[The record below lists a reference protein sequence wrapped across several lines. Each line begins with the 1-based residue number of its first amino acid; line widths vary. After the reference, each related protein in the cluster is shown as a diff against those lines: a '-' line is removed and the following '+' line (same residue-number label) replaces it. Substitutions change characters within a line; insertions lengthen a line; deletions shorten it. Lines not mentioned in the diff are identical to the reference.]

1 MILDNSTGQ
10 QQASAEGL
18 GELTRI
24 LTQNKQHQ
32 IVVTSLDN
40 AIPSTSSSVSSNINL
55 SSNNNLSSQLS
66 SSSSSSSSIGGAAV
80 AASGG
85 GSTAV
90 GVVENL
96 LNGPTDRNLFKSPN
110 TVCPMDGKLPVHVPN
125 VMDTAA
131 CEYPFESM
139 TQARVIHRR
148 ENTMGMNQQHGNSQH
163 FIAPSTPV
171 GQPPPPYTNKVSAQV
186 VTSQQQIQSQLL
198 SGGNSVG
205 SNANNIAISSPLLV
219 NLLQNEVVNNNN
231 NLNSPSSSAPPPHHH
246 HNQHLH
252 HHPNMNVQASSS
264 PSTTTGLI
272 TANNASSNLAVSV
285 NKTQSIPVQQQQQQ
299 GTAGNV
305 VATQQ
310 QILLNQMAAK
320 AATTLQGNQH
330 QQQLVL
336 NNASTTIMNPSI
348 SVPSQH
354 SVINNNKIQPQQQSI
369 VATTRLIGP
378 SVQQQQQNIRN
389 IVPMQQQQTI
399 RHPMQ
404 SVPTSPVTLQ
414 SQQQMHQFRRPIGNA
429 PQQQQQ
435 FMTQNSMPLQQQQPA
450 GVQSQSAESST
461 ITFYDPMK
469 VLNKPMDSAT
479 KSSFQEFTRYQLQYN
494 LSQEQKNNS
503 NNNSSSN
510 SLSDGIQSSVPQQN
524 NVASTSSSSSS
535 SITSPAANLQQM
547 LMKNEPKQPGV
558 PQAGGVVAMTTQQQQ
573 QPQGGGDPLGL
584 NNLTDLPDLNLT
596 KNELDSLLPTLNPS
610 ELECALFDTKFES
623 LLEGKDLDI
632 ELNSQQQQ
640 AKNESSSNVPPT
652 NAYKTSSG
660 SNQVVAK
667 FPSDTKLTTATAAEK
682 KQQEQFLINPLT
694 GDLEPMGSDHESG
707 SDNDSEESKRKKLLL
722 KNIGDMMQSDLSNS
736 LYSDDDE
743 TSCSTGFSKGAS
755 DDLSDGGNSNS
766 TDMLNAVNASSG
778 AVALTATGKVRKP
791 RKEKDGATIKQVRK
805 PKEKVL
811 KPPKEKAPKAAS
823 SKPRKNAIPIVAEQ
837 IMTATSEGTEKMKI
851 VLKLPKMDT
860 KTDLKQATVSNLSS
874 QQSIS
879 TSAASL
885 INAHQ
890 QQLKNQQI
898 QILSHQTAA
907 TSSPASL
914 NNQFQLVTNSVTVTS
929 QNSQGTNQVSSPSTT
944 GSGEELRVPP
954 LHISLRGRNSVVIN
968 NRKDRK
974 KTAAA
979 DEEESVARKL
989 KRIISNEHHISVVEQ
1004 KEVQAIVNNH
1014 DKSMDIPLSAR
1025 IKNITDPQQIANS
1038 LSNYNV
1044 TISATNTNARESSGA
1059 DGSTQT
1065 GNCNDLKSSKVYSLD
1080 GTTVSNLTSSA
1091 NHHLLNS
1098 SSSITTVVFG
1108 DGMTKKNLSELANG
1122 LLNSENMKKRRLSAT
1137 LTAEPSKNQKD
1148 EIHFTTLSG
1157 TIGSTNVG
1165 TLPQHSNLSS
1175 SKNLK
1180 SLNSTTINIATST
1193 PSSGGSCISGGV
1205 AGGQQ
1210 QQQLNNR
1217 FNRQAQQQQLATT
1230 KASLHPVKIINLVDT
1245 TAPNSNVMASIKQLP
1260 QENSDTISEEKFK
1273 QKFLETTLTITQKVV
1288 NKEAIEDANKDDS
1301 SPKAHAKSMEE
1312 QLSDNQINNIP
1323 NLANQTNAN
1332 GSTPP
1337 TNQESPNT
1345 QTTQTGEDSGIE
1357 SMDALSEKSPH
1368 QTSHSPPV
1376 VVRTLKRSNS
1386 LKDEDHPGDVKSK
1399 VEIGEIEAALAEME
1413 GTGMDELTRN
1423 CDSKERINGDYSL
1436 VGDKEVKIATTIV
1449 KEELGTEKFAVIMDD
1464 EMDINKSSSVQ
1475 DDKEEAKPSVNKS
1488 ETVEP
1493 KPLRTNPPLYTY
1505 SAADKVQRDFSGSN
1519 HSSSASSTSEMDSLI
1534 KKENKSEMLQQLSI
1548 EIPQHGESEN
1558 RIRTRA
1564 SSKLESPLEINRHS
1578 PPDTPAS
1585 LKQKLTAERLSP
1597 KTNQSGKGSLKRKR
1611 QGSESSTQSCVS
1623 DDMNSQRKKTR
1634 KGNNISQEE
1643 AEKTNVKNST
1653 AGGGKNAKPNHKGK
1667 GEESSDSDE
1676 PLIDIKSRNTRVS
1689 KSQTTSPTA
1698 PSADEKVLRNHKVL
1712 TVNTMNATNA
1722 KSSVSTSPTTPS
1734 VTITPVVSNS
1744 LNNNN
1749 NSSGK
1754 NIPGKNQQ
1762 QHTQAEEK
1770 IGTRRSVRMTTSTLA
1785 TNKANVKASSLNNAS
1800 SSVTVGNSQHAA
1812 NNNNNNSSGL
1822 KSDQNE
1828 PRRKTRSAG
1837 KHLIHFLFVFFSVH
1851 VNYLF
1856 EMILTFKSIFAHYLF
1871 FHAVHFR
1878 LRESIGRSST
1888 SRVSR

>member
-1 MILDNSTGQ
+1 
-10 QQASAEGL
+10 
-18 GELTRI
+18 
-24 LTQNKQHQ
+24 
-32 IVVTSLDN
+32 
-40 AIPSTSSSVSSNINL
+40 
-55 SSNNNLSSQLS
+55 
-66 SSSSSSSSIGGAAV
+66 
-80 AASGG
+80 
-85 GSTAV
+85 
-90 GVVENL
+90 
-96 LNGPTDRNLFKSPN
+96 
-110 TVCPMDGKLPVHVPN
+110 MDGKLPVHVPN
-125 VMDTAA
+125 VMDTAV

-171 GQPPPPYTNKVSAQV
+171 GQPPPPPPPYTNKVTAQV
-186 VTSQQQIQSQLL
+186 VTSQQQQQIQSQLL

-231 NLNSPSSSAPPPHHH
+231 NLNSPSNSSAPSSHHH
-246 HNQHLH
+246 HPHLQHH
-252 HHPNMNVQASSS
+252 NSPTNINVQASSS
-264 PSTTTGLI
+264 PATTSLL
-272 TANNASSNLAVSV
+272 TANNNANSNLAV
-285 NKTQSIPVQQQQQQ
+285 NKTQSIPVQQ
-299 GTAGNV
+299 GIAVNV
-305 VATQQ
+305 AATQQ

-320 AATTLQGNQH
+320 AATTTTTLQGNQH
-330 QQQLVL
+330 QQQLIV
-336 NNASTTIMNPSI
+336 NNASTATTTIMNPSI

-369 VATTRLIGP
+369 VASTTRLIGP

-389 IVPMQQQQTI
+389 IVPMHQTI

-404 SVPTSPVTLQ
+404 SVPNSPITLQ

-429 PQQQQQ
+429 NQQTQQ
-435 FMTQNSMPLQQQQPA
+435 FMTQNAMPLQQQQQQSA
-450 GVQSQSAESST
+450 GVQSQSAESSST
-461 ITFYDPMK
+461 MTFYDPMK

-503 NNNSSSN
+503 NNNSSSSSN

-524 NVASTSSSSSS
+524 NVASTSSSSSLS
-535 SITSPAANLQQM
+535 STSSSPAAVANLQQM
-547 LMKNEPKQPGV
+547 LIKNVETKQTGVV
-558 PQAGGVVAMTTQQQQ
+558 PQAAVVSGVSQQQAQQQQ
-573 QPQGGGDPLGL
+573 QQTSGGADPLGL

-632 ELNSQQQQ
+632 ELNSQQ
-640 AKNESSSNVPPT
+640 AKNIESSSSSNVPPT
-652 NAYKTSSG
+652 NAYNKNNSSG
-660 SNQVVAK
+660 SNQVVVATN
-667 FPSDTKLTTATAAEK
+667 FPSDTKATAVSAEEK

-736 LYSDDDE
+736 LYSDDE

-766 TDMLNAVNASSG
+766 TEMLNAINSSSG
-778 AVALTATGKVRKP
+778 AAVTLTATGKVRKP
-791 RKEKDGATIKQVRK
+791 RKEKDGNAIKQVRK

-811 KPPKEKAPKAAS
+811 KPPRERAPKAASSS

-837 IMTATSEGTEKMKI
+837 IMTATPEGTEKMKI
-851 VLKLPKMDT
+851 VLKLNKMDT
-860 KTDLKQATVSNLSS
+860 KTDLKQATVSNLSN
-874 QQSIS
+874 QQSIATS
-879 TSAASL
+879 T
-885 INAHQ
+885 INAN

-898 QILSHQTAA
+898 QILSHQMAA
-907 TSSPASL
+907 ASSPTSV
-914 NNQFQLVTNSVTVTS
+914 NQFQLVANSVMATS
-929 QNSQGTNQVSSPSTT
+929 QQQNSQGTISSPSTGNSSGT
-944 GSGEELRVPP
+944 GEELRVPP

-974 KTAAA
+974 KAAQT
-979 DEEESVARKL
+979 DDEESVARKL

-1044 TISATNTNARESSGA
+1044 TISATNSNASRESSGGA
-1059 DGSTQT
+1059 DGVSTTLT
-1065 GNCNDLKSSKVYSLD
+1065 GNCNDSKPSKVYSLE
-1080 GTTVSNLTSSA
+1080 GTTVSNSTSSA

-1122 LLNSENMKKRRLSAT
+1122 LLNSESMKKRRLSASS
-1137 LTAEPSKNQKD
+1137 LNTAEQSKNQKD

-1193 PSSGGSCISGGV
+1193 SSGSCISGGV

-1210 QQQLNNR
+1210 QLNNR
-1217 FNRQAQQQQLATT
+1217 FNRQQQQQLATT
-1230 KASLHPVKIINLVDT
+1230 KASSHPPPVKIINLVDS
-1245 TAPNSNVMASIKQLP
+1245 TAPQNNSSSSSVMASIKQLP

-1288 NKEAIEDANKDDS
+1288 NKEAIEDANKEDDS
-1301 SPKAHAKSMEE
+1301 SPKATKSMEE
-1312 QLSDNQINNIP
+1312 QLSDNQVNNNIS

-1345 QTTQTGEDSGIE
+1345 QTTQTGGEDSGIE

-1386 LKDEDHPGDVKSK
+1386 LKDDDHPGDVKSN

-1413 GTGMDELTRN
+1413 GTGMDELMKN
-1423 CDSKERINGDYSL
+1423 CDSKEMINGDYSL
-1436 VGDKEVKIATTIV
+1436 VENELSEQAKDITTTIV
-1449 KEELGTEKFAVIMDD
+1449 KEELGTEKFVGIMDD
-1464 EMDINKSSSVQ
+1464 ELDISKTSSLQ
-1475 DDKEEAKPSVNKS
+1475 DVKEEAKPSVVKS
-1488 ETVEP
+1488 ETIEP

-1519 HSSSASSTSEMDSLI
+1519 HSSSSTSEMDSLV

-1597 KTNQSGKGSLKRKR
+1597 KANQSGKGSLKRKR

-1643 AEKTNVKNST
+1643 AEKTNAKIPS
-1653 AGGGKNAKPNHKGK
+1653 AGGGKKVNHKGGK

-1676 PLIDIKSRNTRVS
+1676 PLIDIRSRNTRVS

-1749 NSSGK
+1749 NNNNSTSGK

-1762 QHTQAEEK
+1762 QQTQAEEK
-1770 IGTRRSVRMTTSTLA
+1770 IGTRRSVRMTTSNLA
-1785 TNKANVKASSLNNAS
+1785 TNKANVKASSTS

-1812 NNNNNNSSGL
+1812 NNNNNNNSSGL

-1837 KHLIHFLFVFFSVH
+1837 KIYSFVDLL
-1851 VNYLF
+1851 Y
-1856 EMILTFKSIFAHYLF
+1856 T
-1871 FHAVHFR
+1871 
-1878 LRESIGRSST
+1878 
-1888 SRVSR
+1888 